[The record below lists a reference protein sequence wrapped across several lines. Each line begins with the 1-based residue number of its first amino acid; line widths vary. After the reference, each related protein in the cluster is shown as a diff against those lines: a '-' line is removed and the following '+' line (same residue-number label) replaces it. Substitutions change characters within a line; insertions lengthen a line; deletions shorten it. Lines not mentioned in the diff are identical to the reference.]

1 MMRLAF
7 SKHIKKMVGFSVIA
21 GLGVLFS
28 LSASAEDAAYPL
40 DHIEPDIHNQPSLQ
54 RGAKTYLNYCMGC
67 HSLQYQR
74 YKRTAAD
81 LGIPENLMLE
91 HLVFDPDTRIGDL
104 MENTMSGKNARNWFG
119 ASPPDL
125 TLHSNLKG
133 GPDWLYTYLR
143 TFYRDDARP
152 FGMNNLL
159 FENVGMPHA
168 LLNLQGMQVAT
179 CKQIPRLAANGG
191 DVRDPIT
198 NEFITEEVCGAELI
212 HRGYSPLEKV
222 EGTGTLTTE
231 EYDQV
236 VYDLANFLYYIGEPA
251 RIDRTRIGWYV
262 LLFLA
267 IFYVF
272 TWLLGREYH
281 KDFHRES

>member
-7 SKHIKKMVGFSVIA
+7 SKQLKKMIGLSVIA

-28 LSASAEDAAYPL
+28 LSASAEDASYPL

-168 LLNLQGMQVAT
+168 LLSLQGMQVAT
-179 CKQIPRLAANGG
+179 CKQVPRLAANGG
-191 DVRDPIT
+191 DVRDPLT

-222 EGTGTLTTE
+222 EGTGTLTTA

-281 KDFHRES
+281 KEFHR

>member
-179 CKQIPRLAANGG
+179 
-191 DVRDPIT
+191 
-198 NEFITEEVCGAELI
+198 
-212 HRGYSPLEKV
+212 
-222 EGTGTLTTE
+222 
-231 EYDQV
+231 
-236 VYDLANFLYYIGEPA
+236 
-251 RIDRTRIGWYV
+251 
-262 LLFLA
+262 
-267 IFYVF
+267 
-272 TWLLGREYH
+272 
-281 KDFHRES
+281 